1 MYIDNLLNSV
11 KDVQTAIRLLYNIK
25 RMYASGDFKQTKKNG
40 SGVELFQSV
49 TKTERRKGVK
59 NVDLSYGS
67 ELRVKWSIKNNQLG
81 LTVNLGKKPFTRRGM
96 LLLISKI

>member
-59 NVDLSYGS
+59 NVDLSYGKKP
-67 ELRVKWSIKNNQLG
+67 RVKRNIKKFQLG
-81 LTVNLGKKPFTRRGM
+81 LTVNLGEKPFKRRGI
-96 LLLISKI
+96 LLLISKN

>member
-1 MYIDNLLNSV
+1 M
-11 KDVQTAIRLLYNIK
+11 
-25 RMYASGDFKQTKKNG
+25 FKQLSDCGKILKGCMQAETTNRQKRYGN
-40 SGVELFQSV
+40 GVEVLQSV

-59 NVDLSYGS
+59 NADLSYGS

>member
-40 SGVELFQSV
+40 NGVELFQLV
-49 TKTERRKGVK
+49 TKTERRKSVK
-59 NVDLSYGS
+59 NVDLSYGVKP
-67 ELRVKWSIKNNQLG
+67 RVKRIVKKFQLG
-81 LTVNLGKKPFTRRGM
+81 LTVDLGEKPFKRREI
-96 LLLISKI
+96 LLLISKN